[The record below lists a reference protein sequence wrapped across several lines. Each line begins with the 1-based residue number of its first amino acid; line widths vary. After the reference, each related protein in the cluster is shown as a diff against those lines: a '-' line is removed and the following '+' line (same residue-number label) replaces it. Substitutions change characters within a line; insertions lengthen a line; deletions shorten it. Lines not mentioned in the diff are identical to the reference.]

1 MLSAFLRGLPGER
14 RGLRGPRSIS
24 SSIRRISSHAVTL
37 STEAICTNEAMET
50 PVAACSTRAMY
61 ESDNP
66 EKPAN

>member
-1 MLSAFLRGLPGER
+1 ML
-14 RGLRGPRSIS
+14 
-24 SSIRRISSHAVTL
+24 RINSHALTF

-61 ESDNP
+61 ESNRP

>member
-1 MLSAFLRGLPGER
+1 M
-14 RGLRGPRSIS
+14 
-24 SSIRRISSHAVTL
+24 TL